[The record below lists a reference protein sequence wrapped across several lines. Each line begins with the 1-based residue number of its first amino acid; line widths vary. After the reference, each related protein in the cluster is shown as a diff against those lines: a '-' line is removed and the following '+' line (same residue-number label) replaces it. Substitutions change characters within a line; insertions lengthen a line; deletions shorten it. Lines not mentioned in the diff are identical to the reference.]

1 LIEGLKV
8 LAVIPARGGSKG
20 LKHKNIRMVA
30 GVPLLGWSVKVA
42 RQSRFV
48 DDIVVST
55 EDSSIAGV
63 ARGIGC
69 SVVERPEE
77 YATDDAKIE
86 QVALHALSVFDF
98 AYDYVVILQ
107 PTCPMRR
114 VSEID
119 GCLATCIN
127 KDAASCSTI
136 SPHDEHPMKSL
147 IEMPGFGITPYFGEE
162 YLNAPRQSLPKF
174 YKQTGSVYVNR
185 VADFMEAGGV
195 AFVQPWVP
203 YVVSWRGVDIDDEF
217 DLAVADMALRKG
229 LS

>member
-1 LIEGLKV
+1 
-8 LAVIPARGGSKG
+8 
-20 LKHKNIRMVA
+20 MVRE
-30 GVPLLGWSVKVA
+30 P
-42 RQSRFV
+42 FV

-55 EDSSIAGV
+55 EDSSIAGLPV
-63 ARGIGC
+63 DWVT
-69 SVVERPEE
+69 VVERPEE
-77 YATDDAKIE
+77 PHGRCEDK
-86 QVALHALSVFDF
+86 QVALQALSVFDF

-136 SPHDEHPMKSL
+136 SIHDEHPMKSL

-185 VADFMEAGGV
+185 VADFMEAGG
-195 AFVQPWVP
+195 AA
-203 YVVSWRGVDIDDEF
+203 SHSRGS
-217 DLAVADMALRKG
+217 LRG
-229 LS
+229 LMEGC